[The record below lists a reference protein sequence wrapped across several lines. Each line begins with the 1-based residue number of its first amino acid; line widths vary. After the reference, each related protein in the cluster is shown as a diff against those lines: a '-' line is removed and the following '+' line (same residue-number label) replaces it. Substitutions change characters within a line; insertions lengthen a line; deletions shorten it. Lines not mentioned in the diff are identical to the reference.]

1 MRSVM
6 TFLTFWILC
15 YLPAAAG
22 IFFRPGEWYQQLKKP
37 TWTPP
42 NWLFGPV
49 WTLLYFSIAVSGFL
63 IWRKI
68 QKEKRLKVYSVFA
81 APLVLNALWSY
92 LFFGIHQIGLAF
104 AEICILWIL
113 IVINIVIFAKIFRPA
128 AFILI
133 PYALWVAFAA
143 ALNFTIVGMN

>member
-1 MRSVM
+1 MRSVL

-15 YLPAAAG
+15 YLPALSG
-22 IFFRPGEWYQQLKKP
+22 IFFRPGEWYQQLNKP

-49 WTLLYFSIAVSGFL
+49 WTLLYFSIAVSGFMV
-63 IWRKI
+63 WRKI
-68 QKEKRLKVYSVFA
+68 EKEQRLKAYLPFA
-81 APLVLNALWSY
+81 AHLILNAIWSY
-92 LFFGIHQIGLAF
+92 LFFGINEVGFAF
-104 AEICILWIL
+104 AEICVLWITIL
-113 IVINIVIFAKIFRPA
+113 INIVMFAKIFRPA

-143 ALNFTIVGMN
+143 ALNFAIVSMN

>member
-1 MRSVM
+1 MRTVM
-6 TFLTFWILC
+6 TFLVFWVLC

-22 IFFRPGEWYQQLKKP
+22 IFFRPGEWYQQLNKP

-49 WTLLYFSIAVSGFL
+49 WTFLYFSIAVSGFL
-63 IWRKI
+63 VWCKI
-68 QKEKRLKVYSVFA
+68 EKEKRFKVYSVFA
-81 APLVLNALWSY
+81 GHLLLNALWSY
-92 LFFGIHQIGLAF
+92 LFFGIHQIGFAF
-104 AEICILWIL
+104 AEICVLWIIIL
-113 IVINIVIFAKIFRPA
+113 LNIVMFAKIFRPA
-128 AFILI
+128 AFILV